1 MVTRFASA
9 TKERDTLLLDG
20 VSPMKWGRAAVVAAW
35 LGCIG
40 IAACTGLAGI
50 GGFEVDP
57 CFDGGCEKAE
67 AGMVDQTVPEDDAGE
82 DASFDAGTDACACP
96 TGTSRLPSGFCAIP
110 TGEARKFITC
120 EAPLIVPDDCT
131 TGVTLQVCDEDLP
144 GIKYPD
150 SICDGGQDYTLP
162 SVFIQ
167 LGTSHT
173 SKWISEIQGSF
184 GLGAAVNCAQVSPQC
199 IISPLATKGVTNTGA
214 NNKVEFAIAKHPD
227 AGCEVITFKTQPYTP
242 PDSGM

>member
-9 TKERDTLLLDG
+9 TKERDTLPRMG
-20 VSPMKWGRAAVVAAW
+20 SPPSKWGRAVFAAAF
-35 LGCIG
+35 LGCVG

-57 CFDGGCEKAE
+57 CFDGGCGGEGGA
-67 AGMVDQTVPEDDAGE
+67 VDQFVPEGDGGE
-82 DASFDAGTDACACP
+82 EASFDGGTDACACP

-110 TGEARKFITC
+110 TGGARQFITC
-120 EAPLIVPDDCT
+120 EAPLVIPDDCT

-150 SICDGGQDYTLP
+150 SVCDGGQDYTLP

-173 SKWISEIQGSF
+173 GKWISEIQGSF

-199 IISPLATKGVTNTGA
+199 IISPLAAKGITNTGA
-214 NNKVEFAIAKHPD
+214 ANKVEFAIAKKPD

-242 PDSGM
+242 PDSGP